1 MLRFG
6 RYTTMKNKPLL
17 IALAAISFLL
27 SNASCQA
34 AGIQPE
40 TPKTRKDTPKIV
52 NIINFIRLCEP
63 RDERITEEV
72 LYNTVVKQVEI
83 MKQYGLG
90 GTFLLQYDALL
101 DARYQ
106 TLLKG
111 LPAES
116 FEIGAWWEIPQPLVE
131 NAGMKWRGR
140 YPWDWHAD
148 VGFST
153 GYTPQEREKLVDVY
167 MKDFKRIFG
176 AYPKSVGSWFIDE
189 HTLNYMVEKYGI
201 VASCNCKDQVGTDG
215 YTLWGGY
222 WNQAY
227 YPSKLNSYMPA
238 QTEKNQIPVPIF
250 RMLGSD
256 PVRQYDTGI
265 GGNWQG
271 VITLEPVYG
280 SAGADAA
287 WVNWYFREFV
297 EGEAMEFAYVQAGQ
311 ENSFTWGAM
320 AKGYEIQMPLI
331 ARLRDEKKLQVETL
345 AQTGQWFKSRYKTTP
360 ATSVTVN
367 QDMPG
372 SNRKTVWFN
381 SRFYRVNLI
390 WEDGTLRLRDLHLF
404 DENLS
409 SDYLTKPVTSNECS
423 FYTLPVVDGYLWST
437 AQKLAGLRLKAWLD
451 GKEILLQGGDPVIT
465 SPSPG
470 FLHIT
475 WPLTSCPGTFVM
487 DLDECLIFM
496 KMEGAGRLE
505 WFLDLTAK
513 DNASLPFTRIAINR
527 VDCQFKERNYSLVA
541 PQGCFTKED
550 GIVFRISPKN
560 ENDTITLM
568 PITEDW
574 E

>member
-1 MLRFG
+1 
-6 RYTTMKNKPLL
+6 MKNKPLL
-17 IALAAISFLL
+17 IGLAAISLL
-27 SNASCQA
+27 FSNSSCQG
-34 AGIQPE
+34 AGQQPE
-40 TPKTRKDTPKIV
+40 SPEIRKDTPKIV

-63 RDERITEEV
+63 RDERITQEV

-101 DARYQ
+101 DVRYQ
-106 TLLKG
+106 TLLKS
-111 LPAES
+111 LPAKS

-167 MKDFKRIFG
+167 MKDFKQIFG
-176 AYPKSVGSWFIDE
+176 TYPKSVGSWFIDE

-238 QTEKNQIPVPIF
+238 QTEANQIPVPIF

-320 AKGYEIQMPLI
+320 AKGYEMQMPLI

-381 SRFYRVNLI
+381 NRFYRVNLI
-390 WEDGTLRLRDLHLF
+390 WEDGTLRLRDMHLF
-404 DENLS
+404 DENLP
-409 SDYLTKPVTSNECS
+409 SDYLTKRVTSNECS
-423 FYTLPVVDGYLWST
+423 FFTLPVVDGYLWST
-437 AQKLAGLRLKAWLD
+437 AEKLAGLRFKARVD
-451 GKEILLQGGDPVIT
+451 GKEILIQGGDPVIT

-475 WPLTSCPGTFVM
+475 WPLTSCPGTLVM
-487 DLDECLIFM
+487 DLDECQIIM

-527 VDCQFKERNYSLVA
+527 IDCHFKGQNYSLIA
-541 PQGCFTKED
+541 WQGCFTRKD
-550 GIVFRISPKN
+550 GVVFRITPKN

-568 PITEDW
+568 PVTGYW
-574 E
+574 K